1 MLREELK
8 QLSTTPRDLR
18 KFALLVGGVF
28 AAIGAW
34 LLLKHKPAGPWF
46 VGPGALLMLLGLA
59 VPKIL
64 KPVYLG
70 WMAMALVLGLV
81 VSTVILTLFFF
92 LVMTPIGL
100 MARLLGKDF
109 LSLKLDRAASSYWLP
124 RDRAVTRK
132 PADYE
137 RQF

>member
-1 MLREELK
+1 VIREDLK

-28 AAIGAW
+28 AAIGVW
-34 LLLKHKPAGPWF
+34 LLIKHRPAGPWF
-46 VGPGALLMLLGLA
+46 VSPGALLMLLGLA
-59 VPKIL
+59 APSLL

-70 WMAMALVLGLV
+70 WMAMALVLGIV

-100 MARLLGKDF
+100 IARILGKDF
-109 LSLKLDRAASSYWLP
+109 LSQKLDRPAKTYWLP
-124 RDRAVTRK
+124 RDRAAARK